1 MRLTSLLPVLFLLP
15 ALVFAADV
23 DKKFRVTQDLY
34 KSGELFKE
42 GDFSNPAELAISI
55 TNSTVSSIPELPL
68 KENTLYLR
76 HKKGAKEYVW
86 THSKI
91 ILKNYRKLH
100 AFNLAKNKLRSYD
113 MVQLRLYATKNSKAF
128 QDETDIYFDKEY
140 IYSPRVPKLFFMNN
154 GRWQMLKEDSLPGI
168 INVEN
173 PDKKIKVTSL
183 NPALRHVTGVVFP
196 VDPGPYAFVF
206 SADNALPVTDIGVV
220 QGGRPLVFKPN
231 LIKVTPPAPGT
242 ASVLTITPAA
252 VYTSPTLEA
261 TEALYDQ
268 FMGQVR
274 QMVARVDT
282 TAFATRYPVKKRA
295 EELGLDG
302 TDNTY
307 VTYSK
312 RYDLVRAEARDLW
325 VGSKLGGVSAVD
337 KAFKERFDTLQAPS
351 FRGYYVPSAVYLD
364 SVEVPAPTAAAPA
377 TATAPAA
384 AAAPTATPGADS
396 TTAAPAT
403 ADSTAAAPA
412 TADST
417 MAAAAPAAMTAAS
430 ASSAAPVATTIKVPA
445 QPYVLNIRLG
455 LDHQR
460 YDVTWRGEVPGLPT
474 DSLCTWLN
482 GGRSDVRVVFTLEN
496 NKPVW
501 IYGDGGAISRYHYRY
516 IRMEIE
522 VAGVFYVGQ
531 GSYVLPDY
539 ILEQAEVQEWLHPK
553 PVELPE
559 VSSSSVVVDTLSSS
573 SFVPASSSSS
583 VTVATAKKI
592 VNDPRRG
599 KLVLLDSGSF
609 RYYGSVVEMSPFAIM
624 ATEMTQEL
632 FQKIMLHV
640 DSAKRIK
647 DRSTFFHP
655 QKPVHNITWEDA
667 RTVCQIYGGDLPSEA
682 QWEFAGRADNMEGAI
697 WNLDE
702 NPDPSAYAVY
712 RENSYNKR
720 KEDEA
725 YGPQQVATKKPNAW
739 GLYDMSGNVAEWTRD
754 KYFMLSFWVESS
766 NPTGALFG
774 YTKVYKGGSWKD
786 KEKMLNLSVRD
797 DEDPRYWSDALG
809 FRCVY
814 PMDVVGK

>member
-42 GDFSNPAELAISI
+42 GDFSNPEELAISI
-55 TNSTVSSIPELPL
+55 TNSTVSSMPELPL
-68 KENTLYLR
+68 KDNSLYLR
-76 HKKGAKEYVW
+76 HKKGAKEYMW
-86 THSKI
+86 TQGKI
-91 ILKNYRKLH
+91 KLKNYRKLH
-100 AFNLAKNKLRSYD
+100 AFNLAKNKLRSFD

-173 PDKKIKVTSL
+173 PEKKIKVTSL
-183 NPALRHVTGVVFP
+183 NPALRHVSGVVFP

-206 SADNALPVTDIGVV
+206 SADNYLPVTDIGVV

-231 LIKVTPPAPGT
+231 LIKLTPAPAT
-242 ASVLTITPAA
+242 ASVLTITPAT
-252 VYTSPTLEA
+252 VYTTPTLEA
-261 TEALYDQ
+261 TEVLYDQ
-268 FMGQVR
+268 FVGQVR
-274 QMVARVDT
+274 QMAASVDT

-295 EELGLDG
+295 EELGLPDN
-302 TDNTY
+302 DNTY

-312 RYDLVRAEARDLW
+312 RYDLVRAEARDQW
-325 VGSKLGGVSAVD
+325 VGSKMGGVAAVD

-351 FRGYYVPSAVYLD
+351 FRGYYVPSAVFLD
-364 SVEVPAPTAAAPA
+364 SVEVPAPTPAATATPAAPADTAAPAAPA
-377 TATAPAA
+377 T
-384 AAAPTATPGADS
+384 AAPTATPG
-396 TTAAPAT
+396 T
-403 ADSTAAAPA
+403 DSTAAVTATPA
-412 TADST
+412 ATDST
-417 MAAAAPAAMTAAS
+417 APAAPAAMAAAT
-430 ASSAAPVATTIKVPA
+430 ASSAAPATIKVPA
-445 QPYVLNIRLG
+445 QSSLLNIRLG

-460 YDVTWRGEVPGLPT
+460 YDVLWRGEVPGFPT
-474 DSLCTWLN
+474 DSLCYWLN
-482 GGRSDVRVVFTLEN
+482 GGRNDVRVVFTLEN

-501 IYGDGGAISRYHYRY
+501 IYGDDGAISRHHYRY
-516 IRMEIE
+516 IRLEVE
-522 VAGVFYVGQ
+522 VAGMFYVGQ
-531 GSYVLPDY
+531 GSYILPDY

-559 VSSSSVVVDTLSSS
+559 VSSSSVTVDTLSSS
-573 SFVPASSSSS
+573 SFVPVSSSSS

-632 FQKIMLHV
+632 FEKIMQHV

-697 WNLDE
+697 WNLDD
-702 NPDPSAYAVY
+702 NPDPANYAIY

-774 YTKVYKGGSWKD
+774 YTKVYKGGSWKSP
-786 KEKMLNLSVRD
+786 EKMLNLSVRD